1 MQAVCYT
8 RALPTASLEDQQRLL
23 LDYCARSGLEVG
35 PTYTETSA
43 DTSAPEFRR
52 MVREVGGE
60 RRGFGTVVVAAFAVF
75 GATARDQ
82 ARRYLQLVALSIPL
96 RIADGTNPDAA
107 LLAAWAKRDVRERR
121 REQVREGMR
130 DRALRGEVL
139 GRAPYGYRVV
149 ERHLRVEPDEAKVV
163 REIFRR
169 YLEEGEGVRVIA
181 RQLNEAGVRTRRG
194 GAWSMVSVRGVLRN
208 PVYIGT
214 YRRLGVVVATE
225 HEALVTRSR
234 FYAAQDLL
242 ANRRTSGGPQQRGE
256 YLLSGIATCGYCGNR
271 LIGVRRTRRARVA
284 GDAPAVYT
292 YYQCESRTN
301 QSRCDYHTRRTEDL
315 EAIVRERIAQ
325 GPPSGAAGGSGPSE
339 LSDEE
344 ATRLDTRRQGLRRRL
359 DTLIERRV
367 RGEWTAEQL
376 RREAAGLALEDLEA
390 EERADV
396 LAHRRRHI
404 EDDVRRASALALA
417 RRRLVDEWEL
427 LSFEE
432 RRALLREVV
441 TGIVVTDEDI
451 RVDFAT

>member
-1 MQAVCYT
+1 
-8 RALPTASLEDQQRLL
+8 
-23 LDYCARSGLEVG
+23 
-35 PTYTETSA
+35 
-43 DTSAPEFRR
+43 

-96 RIADGTNPDAA
+96 RIADGTDPDAA

-181 RQLNEAGVRTRRG
+181 RRLNEAGVRTRRG

-242 ANRRTSGGPQQRGE
+242 ANRRTSGRPQQRGE
-256 YLLSGIATCGYCGNR
+256 YLLSGIAACGYCGNR

-315 EAIVRERIAQ
+315 EAIVSERIAQ
-325 GPPSGAAGGSGPSE
+325 GPPSGAAGGSAPSE

-427 LSFEE
+427 LPFEE